1 MTGGLMKSTSHYALA
16 AAAGLF
22 VGALAITPA
31 KAADLGGDC
40 CADLEERVA
49 ELEATTVRKGN
60 RVVSVQLYGQV
71 NRALMYWDDGI
82 DSDLYEVDG
91 DASGTRIGVRGSGA
105 LKAGWE
111 AGYRLEWEIQ
121 TNDSSNVSQF
131 DRDDSLSE
139 GAFALRQANVYVD
152 GQYGR
157 VTLGQQSSALD
168 GVAQVNLGGT
178 FALPDST
185 SIGGFLIRNEGPDGN
200 YVPGLT
206 YGDVIFDGDG
216 GRNNGI
222 RYDSPS
228 LAGFILSA
236 FWGEDDLGQVALR
249 FSKEWN
255 SVRVAAAIGYGN
267 DNPDLKT
274 DNPLVGFSSLQ
285 DRFDDELEWYVG
297 SISAMHVP
305 SGIFATFSAH
315 DSELDYGSPN
325 NDVADLERSHW
336 YVQAGVN
343 RNFTGMGS
351 TRIFGEYGQYE
362 TKGSF
367 EVGDASIELSPASPP
382 APAVVLDL
390 EDVYATGDVDTDV
403 IGFGVEQTFES
414 AATDVYLHFRHYEVD
429 TNGNQF
435 LLSDREV
442 SDADLNGEAEN
453 PEDVT
458 GVDPDDFFSV
468 MGGMR
473 VQF

>member
-1 MTGGLMKSTSHYALA
+1 MKSTSHYAMA

-22 VGALAITPA
+22 VGAMAFTPA

-71 NRALMYWDDGI
+71 NRALLYWDDGI
-82 DSDLYEVDG
+82 DSDVYEVDG
-91 DASGTRIGVRGSGA
+91 DASGTRIGVRGSGT
-105 LKAGWE
+105 LKAGVE
-111 AGYRLEWEIQ
+111 AGYRIEWELQ
-121 TNDSSNVSQF
+121 PNDSSDVSQF
-131 DRDDSLSE
+131 NHEGDGLKDSI
-139 GAFALRQANVYVD
+139 AVRQANVYLE

-206 YGDVIFDGDG
+206 YADVIFDGDG

-236 FWGEDDLGQVALR
+236 FWGEDDLAQVALR

-255 SVRVAAAIGYGN
+255 SIRLAAAIGYGN
-267 DNPDLKT
+267 ADPDLKT
-274 DNPLVGFSSLQ
+274 DDPLIGFSSLQ

-315 DSELDYGSPN
+315 DSELSYGSPDD
-325 NDVADLERSHW
+325 DVADLDRSHW
-336 YVQAGVN
+336 YIQGGVN

-362 TKGSF
+362 TNGSF
-367 EVGDASIELSPASPP
+367 AVGNVSIIDPETT
-382 APAVVLDL
+382 LD
-390 EDVYATGDVDTDV
+390 DVYARGDIDTDV
-403 IGFGVEQTFES
+403 IGFGVEQSFDS
-414 AATDVYLHFRHYEVD
+414 AATDVYLHFRHYDVEVK
-429 TNGNQF
+429 GNEFQ
-435 LLSDREV
+435 LSDREV
-442 SDADLNGEAEN
+442 DTD
-453 PEDVT
+453 PEDVDVT
-458 GVDPDDFFSV
+458 GVDPEDFFSV
-468 MGGMR
+468 MSGMR